1 MEYYKNIKSSIKSL
15 KVKMQHM
22 EKDLKDVWDVVSKGH
37 IEQLIL
43 GQGRETSQITP
54 KLHAKKM
61 ISLAEQG
68 NEEGR
73 TCIFGGKI
81 T

>member
-1 MEYYKNIKSSIKSL
+1 
-15 KVKMQHM
+15 MQHM

-61 ISLAEQG
+61 ISLVEQG
-68 NEEGR
+68 NAEGR

>member
-1 MEYYKNIKSSIKSL
+1 MWNITKIKSSIKSL

-22 EKDLKDVWDVVSKGH
+22 EKDLKDVWDIVSTGH

-54 KLHAKKM
+54 KLHAEK
-61 ISLAEQG
+61 
-68 NEEGR
+68 
-73 TCIFGGKI
+73 
-81 T
+81 